1 MPTNPHDAAV
11 ELASMA
17 EVNSAIPSMQPIV
30 QEAREE
36 HFRHPGV
43 LRSSILTQMG
53 D

>member
-17 EVNSAIPSMQPIV
+17 EVNSATPSMQPIM

-36 HFRHPGV
+36 HFRHQGV
-43 LRSSILTQMG
+43 LRSSKLAQMG
-53 D
+53 E